1 MEENTTEPLK
11 DLEQVFS
18 DVQDAMTREKLE
30 IIEKKENKQKVIE
43 EILENSVQTPERIS
57 TLRKKLILRC
67 QYPS

>member
-57 TLRKKLILRC
+57 TLRKKLILRT
-67 QYPS
+67 